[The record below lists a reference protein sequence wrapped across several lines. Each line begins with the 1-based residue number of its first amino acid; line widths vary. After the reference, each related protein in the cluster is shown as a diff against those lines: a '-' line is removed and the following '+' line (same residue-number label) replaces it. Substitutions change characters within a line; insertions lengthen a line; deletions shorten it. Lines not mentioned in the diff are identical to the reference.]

1 MQLNKKKELA
11 AKVLGIG
18 KDRIV
23 FMPASLNEIKE
34 AITRQDILD
43 LQKAGAIQI
52 KQIIGRKKIEK
63 RKHRRGI
70 GKVEQR
76 VPNKKAQYVFLT
88 RKLRGTARGLLAMKK
103 INNEQYRKIRTMIKA
118 SRFKSRRH
126 LIESL
131 KEIQWH

>member
-11 AKVLGIG
+11 SKVLGIG
-18 KDRIV
+18 KDRII
-23 FMPASLNEIKE
+23 FMPASLAEIKE
-34 AITRQDILD
+34 AITRQDIAD
-43 LQKAGAIQI
+43 LKKSGAIQI
-52 KQIIGRKKIEK
+52 KEVRGRKLIQR

-70 GKVEQR
+70 GKVKQR
-76 VPNKKAQYVFLT
+76 VPQKKTIYIALT

-103 INNEQYRKIRTMIKA
+103 ITNEQYRKIRTMIKA

-131 KEIQWH
+131 KEL

>member
-18 KDRIV
+18 KDRII
-23 FMPASLNEIKE
+23 FMPASLSEIKE

-52 KQIIGRKKIEK
+52 REIRGRKKFIK

-76 VPNKKAQYVFLT
+76 VPEKKKVYMLLT

-103 INNEQYRKIRTMIKA
+103 ITVEQYQGIRTMIKA

-126 LIESL
+126 LIDSL
-131 KEIQWH
+131 KEIQ